1 MKKGFTMIELIFVIV
16 ILGILA
22 AVAIPRLAATRDD
35 AEVAK
40 TLSNLSTMISDV
52 TSNYTAQGEF
62 AENID
67 QMTNVTGVASGKGS
81 SATLSKLNTEAVPA
95 KKTLKAIFNFKV
107 GKDDDCVLVSFI
119 KNDQQDVNL
128 YVGTEKLLKFQDAV
142 ALAKSDVAEKQRI
155 YDSNKSNTAFETDLN
170 KSKAT
175 LATKEK
181 ELKDAL
187 EARGGIA
194 KDKATAQCRT
204 LTSTNSFKD
213 MAGKEYKLSGSNVRF

>member
-62 AENID
+62 AANID
-67 QMTNVTGVASGKGS
+67 QMTNVTGIELATGS
-81 SATLSKLNTEAVPA
+81 ETLSDLNTKAVTTAGGTMEAN
-95 KKTLKAIFNFKV
+95 FNFKV
-107 GKDDDCVLVSFI
+107 GKDNDCVLVSFI

-128 YVGTEKLLKFQDAV
+128 YVGTEKLVTFQQAISAANAALKAKEAEANATAAEINASKKAV
-142 ALAKSDVAEKQRI
+142 ADAKA
-155 YDSNKSNTAFETDLN
+155 
-170 KSKAT
+170 
-175 LATKEK
+175 
-181 ELKDAL
+181 AL
-187 EARGGIA
+187 ENALKNKGGIA
-194 KDKATAQCRT
+194 KDGATAQCRT
-204 LTSTNSFKD
+204 LTSTSSFKE

>member
-62 AENID
+62 AANID
-67 QMTNVTGVASGKGS
+67 QMTNVAGVAWVDTTKS
-81 SATLSKLNTEAVPA
+81 LSDLNTEAVA
-95 KKTLKAIFNFKV
+95 EGKTIQSQFNFKV
-107 GKDDDCVLVSFI
+107 GKDNDCVLVTFI

-128 YVGTEKLLKFQDAV
+128 YVGTAKLVTLQDAV
-142 ALAKSDVAEKQRI
+142 EKAEADLKKAESAATPDPTAITAAKDKL
-155 YDSNKSNTAFETDLN
+155 K
-170 KSKAT
+170 
-175 LATKEK
+175 KEQ
-181 ELKDAL
+181 DAL
-187 EARGGIA
+187 KAALEKKGAIA
-194 KDKATAQCRT
+194 KDGATAQCRT
-204 LTSTNSFKD
+204 LTSTGSFQD
-213 MAGKEYKLSGSNVRF
+213 MAGKRYKLSGSNVKF